1 MKKRGDSLTR
11 AAGPHRQAPGLA
23 GVPGTGAGG
32 RGFHSYLS
40 IKLEC
45 RAHPA
50 RLSSKHCWLFPPFI
64 PTTTL
69 RGGGAAGTFIIPILQ
84 RGTLRRLLPRPPQ
97 LASGR
102 QAVAPRFSSVSL
114 IPGSD
119 PRVWPISPSSQAS
132 EGPPRGG
139 LLGALSNHR
148 PPIPCQ
154 EDSVFYCSAHRTF
167 LNFCFSLIM
176 LFVWSLGLPPPIIT
190 AINTHDG
197 NFGKHRDL
205 TL

>member
-11 AAGPHRQAPGLA
+11 AAGLHRQAPGLA
-23 GVPGTGAGG
+23 GVPGTCAGG

-69 RGGGAAGTFIIPILQ
+69 RGGGAAGTSFIIPILQ
-84 RGTLRRLLPRPPQ
+84 RGTQASLTQASTAGKWQASCCPEVQ
-97 LASGR
+97 LCL
-102 QAVAPRFSSVSL
+102 F
-114 IPGSD
+114 D

-132 EGPPRGG
+132 KGPPRGG
-139 LLGALSNHR
+139 LLGASSNHH
-148 PPIPCQ
+148 PPTPCQ
-154 EDSVFYCSAHRTF
+154 EDSAFYCSAQRSPGPF

-197 NFGKHRDL
+197 KFGKHRDL